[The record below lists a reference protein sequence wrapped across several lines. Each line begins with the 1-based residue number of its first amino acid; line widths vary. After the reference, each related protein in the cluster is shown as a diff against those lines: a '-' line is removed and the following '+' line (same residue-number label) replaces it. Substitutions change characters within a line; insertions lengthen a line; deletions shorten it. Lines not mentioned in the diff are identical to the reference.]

1 MAQMNFYTDV
11 EVNVDYD
18 DFLEA
23 CSEKEIE
30 KIAKWLEK
38 NDYLLNSK
46 KVSSNTQDEIW
57 DRSISKLIG
66 NRWKL
71 SKEDEET
78 IKKIVNNIIE

>member
-1 MAQMNFYTDV
+1 MNFYTDV

>member
-1 MAQMNFYTDV
+1 MANIR
-11 EVNVDYD
+11 E
-18 DFLEA
+18 FLEA
-23 CSEKEIE
+23 CSEKEINRI
-30 KIAKWLEK
+30 KKWLED
-38 NDYLLNSK
+38 NDFLITSK
-46 KVSSNTQDEIW
+46 KVSSNTQDDIW